1 MNKAFFFLL
10 ILRAV
15 HPFTSSVKGS
25 WGVTWRLEPFGKESI
40 FFPGIQK
47 KSPSVLPMSTTSFR
61 KRVDFFGIT
70 RSRNTSLKSS
80 MAAEY
85 SEIPTLNHCKKNRPS
100 NVKMV
105 HTLQDYDVT
114 VRNEQD
120 KIIVVNF
127 FAAWCKKCQKIKP
140 HFYRLA
146 KKYPQVCFVEVAV
159 SQQNVDMQIDISLK
173 AVPYAHI
180 YHQGSLA
187 EHFPIVRDQY
197 NFFEQL
203 MATYI

>member
-1 MNKAFFFLL
+1 MLKGVFFLL

-15 HPFTSSVKGS
+15 HPFTSIVKGS

-40 FFPGIQK
+40 LFPRIQQHFL
-47 KSPSVLPMSTTSFR
+47 SVLPMSTTSSR
-61 KRVDFFGIT
+61 KKVDVFGKT

-105 HTLQDYDVT
+105 HTLQGYDVIL
-114 VRNEQD
+114 RNERE
-120 KIIVVNF
+120 KVIVVNF

-146 KKYPQVCFVEVAV
+146 KKYPQLCFVEVAV
-159 SQQNVDMQIDISLK
+159 SEKNVDMQIGMSLK

>member
-1 MNKAFFFLL
+1 MGKRKVDLFAKA
-10 ILRAV
+10 RN
-15 HPFTSSVKGS
+15 
-25 WGVTWRLEPFGKESI
+25 
-40 FFPGIQK
+40 
-47 KSPSVLPMSTTSFR
+47 
-61 KRVDFFGIT
+61 
-70 RSRNTSLKSS
+70 RNTSLETS

-85 SEIPTLNHCKKNRPS
+85 SEIPIQYRCKKNRPS
-100 NVKMV
+100 NVKVV
-105 HTLQDYDVT
+105 HTLQVYDMI
-114 VRNEQD
+114 VRSEQD

-146 KKYPQVCFVEVAV
+146 KKYPQLCFVEVPV
-159 SQQNVDMQIDISLK
+159 SEKNVDMQIDMSLK

-180 YHQGSLA
+180 YYQGSLA
-187 EHFPIVRDQY
+187 EHFPIARDQY

>member
-1 MNKAFFFLL
+1 MNKAVFFLL
-10 ILRAV
+10 FSRAV
-15 HPFTSSVKGS
+15 HPFTSIVKGS
-25 WGVTWRLEPFGKESI
+25 WQATWRLEPFGKESI
-40 FFPGIQK
+40 FFPSIQK
-47 KSPSVLPMSTTSFR
+47 HSPSVLPMSIMSFR
-61 KRVDFFGIT
+61 KKVDLFGIT

-80 MAAEY
+80 MAVED
-85 SEIPTLNHCKKNRPS
+85 SEIPTLYRCKKNRPS
-100 NVKMV
+100 NVKVV
-105 HTLQDYDVT
+105 HTCQGYDVI
-114 VRNEQD
+114 VRNERD
-120 KIIVVNF
+120 NIIVVNF

-146 KKYPQVCFVEVAV
+146 KKYPQLCFVEVAV
-159 SQQNVDMQIDISLK
+159 SEKNVDMQIDMSLR

-187 EHFPIVRDQY
+187 EQFPIVRDQY